1 MGYEKH
7 SHVYTNYVGLKWVLK
22 VLTIFH
28 DSYFRTTLSSWGL
41 NTSAHWA
48 KNRGQKDINSK
59 IVEKGKI
66 MNLLDGFQSPFMN
79 QNHLKDFCYRF

>member
-1 MGYEKH
+1 MEILGGT
-7 SHVYTNYVGLKWVLK
+7 SAG
-22 VLTIFH
+22 
-28 DSYFRTTLSSWGL
+28 
-41 NTSAHWA
+41 SAHWA

-79 QNHLKDFCYRF
+79 QNHLKYFCYRF

>member
-1 MGYEKH
+1 MCLSMG
-7 SHVYTNYVGLKWVLK
+7 
-22 VLTIFH
+22 
-28 DSYFRTTLSSWGL
+28 DSIDNSIKIAPVDDLLATH
-41 NTSAHWA
+41 NTSPDPTTAHWA

-66 MNLLDGFQSPFMN
+66 INFLCGFQSPFMN